1 MSSSWRPGILPNLG
15 KADKNAVTD
24 LVEINTLDRHST
36 IFATGQQPKGVYFLK
51 TGKVKIYALGNEGKQ
66 QIIHIA
72 GPGELIGYRAMFS
85 GEKYKVYAETLES
98 CQIGFLSQDDFVG
111 LMNKNLNLRDA
122 VLRELAKE
130 LGERAVF
137 VTHLAQQ
144 TVRQRLASSLLAL
157 SELYGDEPINL
168 TREDLANYVGTATE
182 SLIRLLKEFRE
193 EGLIEVQTRKLLVKQ
208 RVKLEALI
216 N

>member
-1 MSSSWRPGILPNLG
+1 MSNSWRPGILPNLG
-15 KADKNAVTD
+15 RTDKNAVTD
-24 LVEINTLDRHST
+24 LVEIKTLERHST
-36 IFATGQQPKGVYFLK
+36 IFAAGQQPKGVYFLE

-85 GEKYKVYAETLES
+85 GEKYKVYAETLEA
-98 CQIGFLSQDDFVG
+98 CQIGFLSQEDFVG
-111 LMNKNLNLRDA
+111 LMDKNLNLRDA

-144 TVRQRLASSLLAL
+144 TVRHRLASSLLAL
-157 SELYGDEPINL
+157 AELYGDEPINL

-193 EGLIEVQTRKLLVKQ
+193 EGLIEVQTRKLTVKQ
-208 RVKLEALI
+208 RTKLEAII

>member
-1 MSSSWRPGILPNLG
+1 MSNSWRPGILPNLG
-15 KADKNAVTD
+15 KADRNAVTD
-24 LVEINTLDRHST
+24 LVEIKTLDRHST
-36 IFATGQQPKGVYFLK
+36 IFSAGQQPKGVYFLE

-85 GEKYKVYAETLES
+85 GEKYKVYAETLEA
-98 CQIGFLSQDDFVG
+98 CRIGFLSQDEFVG
-111 LMNKNLNLRDA
+111 LMDKNRNLRDA

-157 SELYGDEPINL
+157 SELYGEEPINL

-193 EGLIEVQTRKLLVKQ
+193 EGLIEVQTRKLIVKE
-208 RVKLEALI
+208 RAKLLLI
-216 N
+216 IN